1 VVADGIGEEPGGSCS
16 IDPLDPDRATE
27 AAAALFADIRAFYGR
42 AEVPLP
48 FRLIAHDE
56 AYASDVWAA
65 TRRAFSDG
73 ALSRRFKE
81 GLAFAVSLTSR
92 SAFGVGFHIAE
103 MRRLGVAEAGIRELL
118 GVTQMFS
125 SYTKIAD
132 TLQLTPDMV
141 NLAPPDLSPPPG
153 GTRTSTAGPTG
164 GRPTPAS

>member
-1 VVADGIGEEPGGSCS
+1 VVADGIGGEPGRASP
-16 IDPLDPDRATE
+16 IDAPEPDRATG
-27 AAAALFADIRAFYGR
+27 AAAALFAEIRAFYR
-42 AEVPLP
+42 SAEVPLP

-56 AYASDVWAA
+56 AYARDVWAA
-65 TRRAFSDG
+65 TRRAFSDE

-103 MRRLGVAEAGIRELL
+103 MRRLGVPEAGIRELL

-141 NLAPPDLSPPPG
+141 NLAPPDLSPAPG
-153 GTRTSTAGPTG
+153 GTRTSTSSPDDQPTA
-164 GRPTPAS
+164 AS